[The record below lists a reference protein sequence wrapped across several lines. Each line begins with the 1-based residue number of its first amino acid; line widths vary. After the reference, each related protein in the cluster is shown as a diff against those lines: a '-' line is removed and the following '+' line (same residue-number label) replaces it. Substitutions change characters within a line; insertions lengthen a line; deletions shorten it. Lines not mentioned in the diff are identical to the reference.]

1 MLTYT
6 IMSSRIVYFPSF
18 FPFFCIIHHHA
29 SSYIHLFHFFLN
41 LGHILFMRKCH
52 RRRGGEI
59 NLMYRAGRVHFSCCQ
74 LALSRRYCMVFFF
87 LGGGIV
93 PCLIHGKYRTIKK
106 KASPFFLFFLLF
118 FLWLLLLL
126 CGNAAD
132 EVKENRP
139 LHLWGPG
146 LYKVDT
152 WESSVRLSQW
162 FGTSSHDLLGQVDL
176 PNVRA
181 EKTLVRDNVV
191 SIGIN
196 TQGIKGMNER
206 KCLRLTSH

>member
-87 LGGGIV
+87 FRGRDSSMSNPREISDN
-93 PCLIHGKYRTIKK
+93 KK
-106 KASPFFLFFLLF
+106 KSFPLFSFLPSFLSLIVVVVVWKCGRRSKRESSIASL
-118 FLWLLLLL
+118 
-126 CGNAAD
+126 GS
-132 EVKENRP
+132 RP
-139 LHLWGPG
+139 LRSTHERAQCACPNDLGQAAMIFLARWTSQ
-146 LYKVDT
+146 T
-152 WESSVRLSQW
+152 WEPRRHW
-162 FGTSSHDLLGQVDL
+162 
-176 PNVRA
+176 
-181 EKTLVRDNVV
+181 
-191 SIGIN
+191 
-196 TQGIKGMNER
+196 
-206 KCLRLTSH
+206 